1 MADEDVGA
9 ISNHE
14 SEKEL
19 LLRHGQ
25 QFRVLEYNSTAP
37 EQHELTM
44 VAE

>member
-9 ISNHE
+9 IFYHE

-25 QFRVLEYNSTAP
+25 QFRVLEYDSAAP
-37 EQHELTM
+37 GKHELTL

>member
-9 ISNHE
+9 ISTHE

-25 QFRVLEYNSTAP
+25 QFRVLEYNDVAGK
-37 EQHELTM
+37 HELTM